1 MANQLEKMEKILLAR
16 KCSQCRQEGCN
27 KGKATC
33 PVNIEKASS
42 STSSTSSSGDID
54 AQTITITFGDRA
66 ENHTGMQSIGESAI
80 EGYSHDDLFK
90 MSQWF
95 SSKQFDSKIYDL
107 TYNLNTVSEAVSE
120 ADSEADLQSTEKTPE
135 AYILIVK
142 NGVNAFCDS
151 ADLFTE
157 LKNLNWD
164 TKALMRGR
172 VVNKHARHN
181 LCFSE
186 FSQESDFENG
196 RGTIVNLDLVPHLK
210 SIKNG
215 LSEIH
220 TKNIDLQI
228 EGNNYYDINKCGIGF
243 HGDSER
249 KKVIGIRL
257 GASMPIVFQWYYKFQ
272 SISHKFKFN
281 LESGDLY
288 VMCSKAVGTDWK
300 RSSIYTLRHAA
311 GCEKYVK

>member
-1 MANQLEKMEKILLAR
+1 MEKILLVR

-33 PVNIEKASS
+33 PVNIDKASS
-42 STSSTSSSGDID
+42 STSSTSGGDID

-95 SSKQFDSKIYDL
+95 SSKQFDSQIYDL
-107 TYNLNTVSEAVSE
+107 TYNLNTDSE
-120 ADSEADLQSTEKTPE
+120 ADSEADLQSIEKTPE

-220 TKNIDLQI
+220 SKNIDLQI
-228 EGNNYYDINKCGIGF
+228 EGNNYYDISKCGIGF

-311 GCEKYVK
+311 GCEKYIK

>member
-1 MANQLEKMEKILLAR
+1 M
-16 KCSQCRQEGCN
+16 
-27 KGKATC
+27 
-33 PVNIEKASS
+33 
-42 STSSTSSSGDID
+42 
-54 AQTITITFGDRA
+54 QTFTITFGDRA
-66 ENHTGMQSIGESAI
+66 ENHAGMQTIGESAL
-80 EGYSHDDLFK
+80 EGYSRDDLFK
-90 MSQWF
+90 IRQWF
-95 SSKQFDSKIYDL
+95 SSKNFDSKIYDL
-107 TYNLNTVSEAVSE
+107 TYNLNT
-120 ADSEADLQSTEKTPE
+120 DSQADLQSTEKTPE

-151 ADLFTE
+151 TDLFTE

-181 LCFSE
+181 LCFCDY
-186 FSQESDFENG
+186 SQEPDFENG
-196 RGTIVNLDLVPHLK
+196 RGTIINLDLVPYLK

-220 TKNIDLQI
+220 PKNIDLQI
-228 EGNNYYDINKCGIGF
+228 EGNNYYDISKCGIGF

-249 KKVIGIRL
+249 KKVIGIRV
-257 GASMPIVFQWYYKFQ
+257 GASMPIVFQWYHKFQ
-272 SISHKFKFN
+272 PISPKFN
-281 LESGDLY
+281 FDLESGDLY

-311 GCEKYVK
+311 GCEKYIK

>member
-1 MANQLEKMEKILLAR
+1 MEKILLVR

-42 STSSTSSSGDID
+42 STSSTSGGDID

-95 SSKQFDSKIYDL
+95 SSKQFDSQIYDL
-107 TYNLNTVSEAVSE
+107 TYNLNTDSE
-120 ADSEADLQSTEKTPE
+120 ADSEADLQSIEKTPE

-220 TKNIDLQI
+220 SKNIDLQI
-228 EGNNYYDINKCGIGF
+228 EGNNYYDISKCGIGF

-311 GCEKYVK
+311 GCEKYIK

>member
-42 STSSTSSSGDID
+42 STSSTSRSGDID

-107 TYNLNTVSEAVSE
+107 TYNLNTDSE
-120 ADSEADLQSTEKTPE
+120 ADSETDLQSIEKTPE

-249 KKVIGIRL
+249 KKVIGIRV

-311 GCEKYVK
+311 GCEKYIK

>member
-1 MANQLEKMEKILLAR
+1 M
-16 KCSQCRQEGCN
+16 
-27 KGKATC
+27 
-33 PVNIEKASS
+33 
-42 STSSTSSSGDID
+42 
-54 AQTITITFGDRA
+54 QTFTITFGDRA
-66 ENHTGMQSIGESAI
+66 ENHAGMQSIGELAS
-80 EGYSHDDLFK
+80 EGYSKDDLFK
-90 MSQWF
+90 IGQWF

-107 TYNLNTVSEAVSE
+107 TYTLNTDSKSDSKSDCKSDSQSE
-120 ADSEADLQSTEKTPE
+120 EKTPE

-151 ADLFTE
+151 TDLFTE

-181 LCFSE
+181 LCFSD
-186 FSQESDFENG
+186 FSQEPDFENG
-196 RGTIVNLDLVPHLK
+196 RGTIINLDLVPYLK

-220 TKNIDLQI
+220 PKNIDLQI
-228 EGNNYYDINKCGIGF
+228 EGNNYYDISKCGIGF

-249 KKVIGIRL
+249 KKVIGIRA
-257 GASMPIVFQWYYKFQ
+257 GASIPIVFQWYYKFQ
-272 SISHKFKFN
+272 PMSPKFKFD

-311 GCEKYVK
+311 GCEKYIK

>member
-1 MANQLEKMEKILLAR
+1 MSTVTTPTVIRAPR
-16 KCSQCRQEGCN
+16 KCSQCRKEGCN
-27 KGKATC
+27 KGKSTC
-33 PVNIEKASS
+33 PVNIEKESTISDSISDSS
-42 STSSTSSSGDID
+42 SSSSDTNV
-54 AQTITITFGDRA
+54 QTITITFGDRA

-90 MSQWF
+90 ISEWF

-107 TYNLNTVSEAVSE
+107 TYNLNT
-120 ADSEADLQSTEKTPE
+120 DSDSDLQSTEKTPE

-181 LCFSE
+181 LCFCDY
-186 FSQESDFENG
+186 SQESDFENG

-249 KKVIGIRL
+249 KKVIGIRV
-257 GASMPIVFQWYYKFQ
+257 GASIPLVFQWYYKFQ
-272 SISHKFKFN
+272 SISPKFN
-281 LESGDLY
+281 FDLESGDLY

-311 GCEKYVK
+311 GCEKYIK